1 MGQLNGTNIMGQWHG
16 ISRFSKSLLL
26 VTQDVELQEIYKKE
40 LEWGWT
46 EAKNYRNWFDQFKRN
61 TLRYTNR
68 KVIEFLPYNTYNNK
82 KYKER
87 HLKSMNAGNKKNKD
101 RHIKGKTNISQK
113 DYDIILN
120 VLLDEL
126 LGEDSTKKERNNKVS
141 EVIEKIKNKKNNCS
155 ASISSLCKLFGISR
169 SRFYDR
175 KDNVGYKKRKDSK
188 VTEIE
193 MIALV
198 NEVFNQH
205 KGNIGSDKISGL
217 IKKDY
222 GINISQPTVSKIMSN
237 SHLCVN
243 STKNKPKNFKED
255 KNTKD
260 DFEYLV
266 DFEKR
271 QELKPYE
278 AVSADFMIIKN
289 KDKHYHLHMIA
300 DIKTHKIVAYTLSD
314 NQSASIVYKDI
325 TKLKD
330 LNVKIM
336 NTDHGTQ
343 YFEKNVR
350 TYLESIGV
358 KQSMGRV
365 GHSNDNLWIEYIF
378 GRIREELFS
387 QYNINKLDIKYVKRL
402 IDNYVEYWNNERPIK
417 TLNYMSPNEY
427 INFLNERN
435 CPEYLY

>member
-87 HLKSMNAGNKKNKD
+87 HLKSMNAGKKKNKD

-217 IKKDY
+217 IKKNY
-222 GINISQPTVSKIMSN
+222 GINISQPTVSKIMLN

-243 STKNKPKNFKED
+243 STKNKPKKFKED

-260 DFEYLV
+260 DF
-266 DFEKR
+266 
-271 QELKPYE
+271 
-278 AVSADFMIIKN
+278 
-289 KDKHYHLHMIA
+289 
-300 DIKTHKIVAYTLSD
+300 
-314 NQSASIVYKDI
+314 
-325 TKLKD
+325 
-330 LNVKIM
+330 
-336 NTDHGTQ
+336 
-343 YFEKNVR
+343 
-350 TYLESIGV
+350 
-358 KQSMGRV
+358 
-365 GHSNDNLWIEYIF
+365 
-378 GRIREELFS
+378 
-387 QYNINKLDIKYVKRL
+387 
-402 IDNYVEYWNNERPIK
+402 
-417 TLNYMSPNEY
+417 
-427 INFLNERN
+427 
-435 CPEYLY
+435 